1 MRTRDETVM
10 LVRTRLEFS
19 GDATLRG
26 RVWTDVRRAYLEAL
40 QEAGASGRRD
50 LHDSIANHHRTLLF
64 AAAAVLGLAVL
75 LGYRIFIE
83 NPRRP
88 SRLPVKTTA
97 RDPNVGKTAD
107 QQASLA
113 REWADARHLFERKDL
128 AGLMQLL
135 AAGQPQTKIQVAEY
149 LGQIGDDSV
158 LSALQM
164 FAEQW
169 QGPAEDNPF
178 RKAMEAIQQR
188 QTDAA
193 SEPTTDEGDPNA
205 AAGAPPDKV
214 ESTSAGE
221 AAQLQ
226 VAGIVIDKETRRP
239 IPGAQVGLRLGTQT
253 TADSEGRFTLA
264 WTRPSSN
271 MLYLHAAAPGYATSM
286 IAARTGT
293 ESTRDVIIALSPG
306 SKLAVTVVEPNG
318 APIPGAKVSLLG
330 LESQEWNFATDAD
343 GQFEFDGLDPVVRSY
358 GLHVTHPGHPARLIN
373 VQPGPA
379 GRTLH
384 QRVVL
389 SRGVMVLGQV
399 TDPNGRPVV
408 GATVGNT
415 TSAIMWNCLKART
428 NEHGQYQLGAVDT
441 GELVL
446 WATHE
451 RHAPFVTHMKL
462 EADRF
467 ERRVDIQLGCPR
479 VFSGRVVDVA
489 GRPVPQAK
497 VKMWGYHELTDLV
510 AAEHPCD
517 ASGRFTI
524 PNAPAEGELELLI
537 GGPGVARTRHKVDPA
552 LGECLITAPLIG
564 RIYGRVSDAATGK
577 PIPRFKVKMDF
588 SQVAAPSGG
597 FATSWSK
604 EGYTF
609 ESPEGLFDTGIDEPP
624 VGGSY
629 WMAVYAEGYDPVA
642 LDPVVAQPISNNP
655 VRTEFRLPP
664 ATVFAGRI
672 LATDGRPLEGAI
684 VVFFSNG
691 EVFAGTGRWPSTATN
706 KAGVYT
712 IAGLGSEPQCMVV
725 SAPGFAPRVF
735 VMVDLLVASG
745 RLADI
750 VLEPAASIVGRVV
763 DEQGRSVTNAHIQAQ
778 PSLKNIRGILRLVP
792 NLGPT
797 TCTDE
802 NGRYRLSGLPTGR
815 VSILVFSLSEGQR
828 RIGHNVVDLKP
839 GETMTLDFVDEGEEA
854 TTGAVG
860 TVDR

>member
-26 RVWTDVRRAYLEAL
+26 RVWTDVRRAYCEAL

-50 LHDSIANHHRTLLF
+50 LHDSIANHHRALLF
-64 AAAAVLGLAVL
+64 AAAILGLAVL

-107 QQASLA
+107 RQALLA
-113 REWADARHLFERKDL
+113 HEWAGARHLFERKDL

-135 AAGQPQTKIQVAEY
+135 AAGQPQTRI
-149 LGQIGDDSV
+149 
-158 LSALQM
+158 
-164 FAEQW
+164 
-169 QGPAEDNPF
+169 
-178 RKAMEAIQQR
+178 R
-188 QTDAA
+188 
-193 SEPTTDEGDPNA
+193 
-205 AAGAPPDKV
+205 
-214 ESTSAGE
+214 
-221 AAQLQ
+221 
-226 VAGIVIDKETRRP
+226 VAGIVIDRETRRP

-264 WTRPSSN
+264 WTRPSSD
-271 MLYLHAAAPGYATSM
+271 MLYLHAAASGYATGM

-330 LESQEWNFATDAD
+330 LESLEWNIGTDAD

-389 SRGVMVLGQV
+389 SRGVMVFGQV

-415 TSAIMWNCLKART
+415 RSAIMWNCLKART
-428 NEHGQYQLGAVDT
+428 NEHGLYQLGAVDT

-462 EADRF
+462 EADGF

-479 VFSGRVVDVA
+479 VLSGRVVDDA
-489 GRPVPQAK
+489 GDPVPPAK
-497 VKMWGYHELTDLV
+497 VKMWKYNEPTDLA

-517 ASGRFTI
+517 SSGRFTI
-524 PNAPAEGELELLI
+524 PNAPTEGELELLI

-552 LGECLITAPLIG
+552 LAECPITAPLIG

-588 SQVAAPSGG
+588 SQIAAPSGG
-597 FATSWSK
+597 FVASWSG
-604 EGYTF
+604 EGHTF
-609 ESPEGLFDTGIDEPP
+609 ESPEGLLDTGMDEPP

-684 VVFFSNG
+684 VLFFSNG

-712 IAGLGSEPQCMVV
+712 IAGLGPGPQCMVV
-725 SAPGFAPRVF
+725 SAPGFAPPGLCHGGFARRV
-735 VMVDLLVASG
+735 
-745 RLADI
+745 R
-750 VLEPAASIVGRVV
+750 P
-763 DEQGRSVTNAHIQAQ
+763 
-778 PSLKNIRGILRLVP
+778 
-792 NLGPT
+792 
-797 TCTDE
+797 
-802 NGRYRLSGLPTGR
+802 
-815 VSILVFSLSEGQR
+815 
-828 RIGHNVVDLKP
+828 IG
-839 GETMTLDFVDEGEEA
+839 
-854 TTGAVG
+854 
-860 TVDR
+860 